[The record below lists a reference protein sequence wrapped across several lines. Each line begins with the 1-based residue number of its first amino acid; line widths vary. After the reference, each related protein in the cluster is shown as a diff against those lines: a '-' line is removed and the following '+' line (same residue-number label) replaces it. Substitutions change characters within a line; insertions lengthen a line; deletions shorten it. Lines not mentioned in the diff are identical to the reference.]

1 MAIMTRSIWWFKS
14 SKTVPALSTKRVHFY
29 RWRCSGIMFL
39 QKRRVGEKA
48 DGFGGVKDLWQLLS
62 YHVTNLFFLPKTWN
76 CLSLYPT
83 SLKCKHTWAKT
94 TLISGWH
101 PSNIIKEKV
110 VSHSPIL
117 DLISHNLFWGHSGIC
132 WNTVETDLA
141 YPHRHRPHNRGLR
154 RTSLSIYMMLQ
165 SFWSSSCVDW
175 RSFGQ
180 TTPPIGK
187 GWWSKLLIIR
197 TLDLR
202 FHNIPHFWG
211 YKYSSEVI

>member
-1 MAIMTRSIWWFKS
+1 MELCFFKREWERRQTGSEESKICDDYCHIM
-14 SKTVPALSTKRVHFY
+14 
-29 RWRCSGIMFL
+29 L
-39 QKRRVGEKA
+39 Q
-48 DGFGGVKDLWQLLS
+48 
-62 YHVTNLFFLPKTWN
+62 TFFFFFQKNWN
-76 CLSLYPT
+76 CLSLYAT
-83 SLKCKHTWAKT
+83 SLKCKHTWALTHKN
-94 TLISGWH
+94 S
-101 PSNIIKEKV
+101 
-110 VSHSPIL
+110 L
-117 DLISHNLFWGHSGIC
+117 DFRLTSLQHHKREGGLSFPNFRPISHNLFWGHSGIC

-180 TTPPIGK
+180 KTPPIGK
-187 GWWSKLLIIR
+187 GWWSKLLKIR

-202 FHNIPHFWG
+202 FHDIPHFWG